1 MTKTNFLRGMGLG
14 VAVGA
19 AIGIAMTP
27 KRQRLLKNTHTGKA
41 IRAVADVMDN
51 ITDAMG
57 L

>member
-1 MTKTNFLRGMGLG
+1 MTKANFLRGMGLG

-27 KRQRLLKNTHTGKA
+27 KRQRLLKHTHTGKT

-51 ITDAMG
+51 LTDAMG